1 MISYSQIKNKLYDEF
16 IKPTNQVKDFI
27 GIEIEIPIINLDKK
41 AVDFDVVHKITNE
54 FKNYYSDF
62 KEDGIDYEGNVF
74 SLKIQKPMILSVM
87 TAHTII
93 LNLQWARKKTCF
105 QSMKDSQIIIHLQKS
120 CLSSTIIL

>member
-1 MISYSQIKNKLYDEF
+1 VGWFK
-16 IKPTNQVKDFI
+16 KPTNQVKDFI

-93 LNLQWARKKTCF
+93 LNLQGARKKTCF